1 MVFTSKVPC
10 ISTQVGLQS
19 MEKGSER
26 GGWLGTDD
34 RIYPEGE
41 DAFEGGRVKCA
52 VAAWV
57 PRLRD

>member
-10 ISTQVGLQS
+10 ISIQVGLQT
-19 MEKGSER
+19 MEKGSGW

-34 RIYPEGE
+34 RICPEGE
-41 DAFEGGRVKCA
+41 DAFEGGRVKCT